1 MFAFLKNIRRRRRMK
16 ALEVS
21 HIRVFP
27 NVEEL
32 GRVALVWRMENQEE
46 VAQLD
51 AVLDFFKSAKL
62 EATVVIVEHGKI
74 FRSKAAREEFFLLCD
89 DKGVIF
95 IPKDE
100 VKWYGFPKGEVVK
113 QLFHEPQYDMCVC
126 ICGSSDFT
134 VEYLASGIKSN
145 FTAGMFEPQWCN
157 FSFILKKGSFLPT
170 AQEYLVALFEYMRKM
185 NQE

>member
-1 MFAFLKNIRRRRRMK
+1 MK

-74 FRSKAAREEFFLLCD
+74 FRSKAAREEFSLLC
-89 DKGVIF
+89 
-95 IPKDE
+95 E
-100 VKWYGFPKGEVVK
+100 
-113 QLFHEPQYDMCVC
+113 
-126 ICGSSDFT
+126 SS
-134 VEYLASGIKSN
+134 LSN
-145 FTAGMFEPQWCN
+145 P
-157 FSFILKKGSFLPT
+157 P
-170 AQEYLVALFEYMRKM
+170 
-185 NQE
+185 